1 MVALEIQQKLEVEP
15 PVLYDEADFPVV
27 TDEVPG
33 WRGNSAPEA
42 LDYRDSEMV

>member
-1 MVALEIQQKLEVEP
+1 MCIRDRLLEFDEL